1 MAGRIKRFMTSPAGT
16 LGAFALAAVLLLFSS
31 IGGARAA
38 LTYYSNTYSSRV
50 RMDDIGVSLL
60 ENGTKISWRDY
71 DSKGDGSW
79 NEATGTLLEHM
90 LPEGETFKIGKTYD
104 EVLSASNSG
113 TINQYVR
120 VSLYK
125 YWLDKDGKKVQ
136 DLNPDLIKVDLDNAG
151 DGGVWLVDRDA
162 VTPERTVLYYS
173 KLLESGQETAPFTKS
188 LTVDNAIVT
197 EVSQKTETIDKEGKT
212 YTKVTTTYSYN
223 GAQFCVEAVVDAVQE
238 HNAEDA
244 ILSAW
249 GREVSIGPDGTLS
262 LK

>member
-1 MAGRIKRFMTSPAGT
+1 MIGKIKRFITSPAGT
-16 LGAFALAAVLLLFSS
+16 LAAFALAAVLLLGSS

-79 NEATGTLLEHM
+79 NEATGVLLEHM
-90 LPEGETFKIGKTYD
+90 LPE
-104 EVLSASNSG
+104 
-113 TINQYVR
+113 
-120 VSLYK
+120 
-125 YWLDKDGKKVQ
+125 
-136 DLNPDLIKVDLDNAG
+136 
-151 DGGVWLVDRDA
+151 
-162 VTPERTVLYYS
+162 RTVLYHS
-173 KLLESGQETAPFTKS
+173 KLLEAGQETAPFTKS

-197 EVSQKTETIDKEGKT
+197 DVSQKTETVNKDGKT
-212 YTKVTTTYSYN
+212 YTKITTTYSYN
-223 GAQFCVEAVVDAVQE
+223 GAQFCMEAVVDAVQE

-249 GREVSIGPDGTLS
+249 GREVTISPDGTLS

>member
-1 MAGRIKRFMTSPAGT
+1 MIGKIKRFITSPAGT
-16 LGAFALAAVLLLFSS
+16 LAAFALAAVLLLGSS

-79 NEATGTLLEHM
+79 NEATGVLLEHM
-90 LPEGETFKIGKTYD
+90 LPEGEQFKIGKTY
-104 EVLSASNSG
+104 EEKLSAANSG

-125 YWLDKDGKKVQ
+125 YWLDKDGNKVQ
-136 DLNPDLIKVDLDNAG
+136 ELDPDTIKVELDNAG
-151 DGGVWLVDRDA
+151 DGGVWLVDQDA
-162 VTPERTVLYYS
+162 ATPERTVLYHS
-173 KLLESGQETAPFTKS
+173 KLLEAGQETAPFTKS

-197 EVSQKTETIDKEGKT
+197 DVSQKTETVNKDGKT
-212 YTKVTTTYSYN
+212 YTKITTTYSYN
-223 GAQFCVEAVVDAVQE
+223 GAQFCMEAVVDAVQE

-249 GREVSIGPDGTLS
+249 GREVTISPDGTLS